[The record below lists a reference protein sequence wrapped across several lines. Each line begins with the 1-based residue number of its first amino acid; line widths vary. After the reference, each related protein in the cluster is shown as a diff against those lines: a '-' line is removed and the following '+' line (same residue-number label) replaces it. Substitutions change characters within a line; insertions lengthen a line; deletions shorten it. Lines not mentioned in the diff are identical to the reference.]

1 MCSSFCFFFSSRR
14 RHTRWTGDWSSDV
27 CSSDLT
33 SPARCSI
40 PGCSR
45 PSPPS
50 WRAGARSY
58 SSTKAAAPR
67 PDLAVLVAVSGATGF
82 VGGHVARTLLRR
94 GHRVRGLARDPA
106 RAHLLADQGVEL
118 ITGSLS
124 DSSALRALACGA
136 DAIVHLVGIIVER
149 GPATFTAVHVE
160 GTRNVL
166 AAAVAAGIRRFLHM
180 SAVGARDEPGAT
192 AYHRTKGQAEQL
204 VRTTALSHAIFR
216 PSIIS
221 GPESVP
227 IRTIAQLHR
236 RSPVIPVFGD
246 GRFPTQPVWVE
257 DVALAFAL
265 AAERSDVTGVL
276 ELGGPQV
283 LTYEEFLR
291 AIGRAAGHPRPLI
304 HVPLQLARAAARMCD
319 LLGPAAPITSDQ
331 LQMLV
336 EGSATRENAAE
347 SVFGIR

>member
-1 MCSSFCFFFSSRR
+1 M
-14 RHTRWTGDWSSDV
+14 
-27 CSSDLT
+27 
-33 SPARCSI
+33 
-40 PGCSR
+40 
-45 PSPPS
+45 
-50 WRAGARSY
+50 
-58 SSTKAAAPR
+58 
-67 PDLAVLVAVSGATGF
+67 LVAVTGATGF

-94 GHRVRGLARDPA
+94 GHRVRGLAHDPA

-124 DSSALRALACGA
+124 DSSALHALARGA

-166 AAAVAAGIRRFLHM
+166 AAAVAAGVRRFLHM

-192 AYHRTKGQAEQL
+192 AYHHTKGQAEQL
-204 VRTTALSHAIFR
+204 VRTAALSHVIFR

-283 LTYEEFLR
+283 LTYEEFLL

-304 HVPLQLARAAARMCD
+304 HLPLQLVRAVARGFD

-336 EGSATRENAAE
+336 EGSATPKNAAE
-347 SVFGIR
+347 PVFGIRPVPFEEGLRRFL

>member
-1 MCSSFCFFFSSRR
+1 MKVAI
-14 RHTRWTGDWSSDV
+14 TGV
-27 CSSDLT
+27 
-33 SPARCSI
+33 
-40 PGCSR
+40 
-45 PSPPS
+45 
-50 WRAGARSY
+50 
-58 SSTKAAAPR
+58 
-67 PDLAVLVAVSGATGF
+67 TGF
-82 VGGHVARTLLRR
+82 VGSHLASHLSAAGVEVVGLSRRTGIDVA
-94 GHRVRGLARDPA
+94 DPA
-106 RAHLLADQGVEL
+106 AMAAAFEGCAAVAHCA
-118 ITGSLS
+118 
-124 DSSALRALACGA
+124 
-136 DAIVHLVGIIVER
+136 GINREIGEQTYR
-149 GPATFTAVHVE
+149 RVHVE

-166 AAAVAAGIRRFLHM
+166 AAAVAAGVRRFVHM

-192 AYHRTKGQAEQL
+192 AYHHTKGQAEQL
-204 VRTTALSHAIFR
+204 VRTAALSHVIFR

-283 LTYEEFLR
+283 LTYEEFLL

-304 HVPLQLARAAARMCD
+304 HLPLQLVRAVARGFD

-336 EGSATRENAAE
+336 EGSATPKNAAE
-347 SVFGIR
+347 PVFGIRPVPFEEGLRRFL